1 MDHSLPLSP
10 AMSKGEALP
19 LGFSEL
25 LQHNQS
31 ISSAPRE
38 AATSDLIRVQSQSPS
53 RYGTPLP
60 QSHHLQSFDPYQQQL
75 GGSQLAGYQQTM
87 YQHDSSPYGPLPEAN
102 LPYSTPATSPPT
114 PSRASDMMSI
124 RSGVIGKALA
134 PKSTRIEKA
143 AAKKKKKERAKPAK
157 NVPAIDRPMSE
168 LTKDSTIEIADIE
181 SYVHR
186 SAQVRQDEVK
196 DCKKN
201 PGKIK
206 RPMNAFMLYRK
217 AYQQRAKEWASQHNH
232 QVVSRVCGSSWPLEP
247 EHIRAQ
253 FKTWADIERDNHQKA
268 HPNYKFTP
276 SKPQKP
282 VKYDDNFDHSE
293 ASDLDEFGE
302 WHSGPGM
309 RSSTNTP
316 NDDREY
322 IPSRSVYAATHHHL
336 MMPGM
341 GGPHQTRSAFDFGGS
356 PARGIGSGYDERD
369 LANHYYQQQ
378 RHFHLGGIE
387 DVLRRQTPSPSIAF
401 QSTHGMHPN
410 YDLSHYHHAATHQQ
424 PLDHATHPS
433 SQPHSQSHP
442 QPQRFEQRIDPSLM
456 TQEDVLFDSAGN
468 LNSMSA
474 LYENGVGSSQ
484 QSWQTTQL
492 TVNHEP
498 ESQFQTFAGLDETLS
513 VEPHAQYLRDADGW
527 QVEHLPDTG
536 HFDSSWAETK
546 AET

>member
-1 MDHSLPLSP
+1 MDHNLPLSP
-10 AMSKGEALP
+10 AMSKGEPLP
-19 LGFSEL
+19 LGFNEL
-25 LQHNQS
+25 LQHNAS
-31 ISSAPRE
+31 VSSVPRE
-38 AATSDLIRVQSQSPS
+38 TATGDSIRVQSQSPS
-53 RYGTPLP
+53 RYGTPVP
-60 QSHHLQSFDPYQQQL
+60 QSHHSQSFDLYQQQR
-75 GGSQLAGYQQTM
+75 GGSQMAGYQQTM
-87 YQHDSSPYGPLPEAN
+87 YQHGNSQYGPIPEMSLPYG
-102 LPYSTPATSPPT
+102 TPATSPPT
-114 PSRASDMMSI
+114 PSRASDIMSV
-124 RSGVIGKALA
+124 RSGAMGKALA
-134 PKSTRIEKA
+134 PKSTRIEKSSN
-143 AAKKKKKERAKPAK
+143 KKKKKERAKPAK

-168 LTKDSTIEIADIE
+168 LTKDSAIEVADIE
-181 SYVHR
+181 TYVHR

-247 EHIRAQ
+247 EQIRTQ

-282 VKYDDNFDHSE
+282 VKYDDTFDHSE

-302 WHSGPGM
+302 WHSGSRM

-322 IPSRSVYAATHHHL
+322 IPSRSVYAATHHPL
-336 MMPGM
+336 MMQGM
-341 GGPHQTRSAFDFGGS
+341 GGPHQSRSAFDFPGS
-356 PARGIGSGYDERD
+356 LARGIGSGYDGRD
-369 LANHYYQQQ
+369 MANHYYQQQ
-378 RHFHLGGIE
+378 RHLHSGAIE
-387 DVLRRQTPSPSIAF
+387 DVLMRKTPSPSLAF
-401 QSTHGMHPN
+401 QSTHGLHSH
-410 YDLSHYHHAATHQQ
+410 YDLSQYHHPAPHQQ
-424 PLDHATHPS
+424 QLDHASHPS

-442 QPQRFEQRIDPSLM
+442 QPQHFDQRIDPSLM
-456 TQEDVLFDSAGN
+456 SQEDLLFDSVGN

-474 LYENGVGSSQ
+474 LYENGAGSSQ

-492 TVNHEP
+492 TGNHEP
-498 ESQFQTFAGLDETLS
+498 ESQFQTFAGLSETLS
-513 VEPHAQYLRDADGW
+513 VEPHAQYLRDADSW
-527 QVEHLPDTG
+527 QVENLPDTG